1 MIYIFDACALLA
13 YYKGEKGADKI
24 KTLINEAL
32 TKQSVI
38 YIHSI
43 NLIEV
48 YYHFLRT
55 LGKDKANIILEEIN
69 KLPIT
74 TVDSIDTV
82 IFNETSR
89 LKAQYTIPL
98 GDAVGLATSI
108 KLSGSFVSADHADLE
123 KIEKAESV
131 SIFWFR

>member
-1 MIYIFDACALLA
+1 MIYILDACALLA

-24 KTLINEAL
+24 KTLIDEAL
-32 TKQSVI
+32 AQQSAI

-55 LGKDKANIILEEIN
+55 LGKDKANIILEEIY
-69 KLPIT
+69 KLPMT

-82 IFNETSR
+82 IFSETAR

-108 KLSGSFVSADHADLE
+108 KLSGSFVSADHSDLE

-131 SIFWFR
+131 SIHWFR